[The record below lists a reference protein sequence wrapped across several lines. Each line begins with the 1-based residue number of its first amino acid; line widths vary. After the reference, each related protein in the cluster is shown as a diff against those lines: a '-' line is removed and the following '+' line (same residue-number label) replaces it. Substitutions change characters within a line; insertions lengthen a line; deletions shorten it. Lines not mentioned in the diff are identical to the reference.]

1 MIRRPPSS
9 TLTYTLFPYTT
20 LFRSILNQR
29 GYDPDVVEAV
39 LAHQDRN
46 TIRRTYNRATYFE
59 QRLTLMQEW
68 ADLLDALKTGSP
80 DDDGQKGTPSKRGA
94 RSPQYSSASITVSSR
109 RVRSGSAGSGE
120 RPAKARSDRKSTRLN
135 SSH

>member
-68 ADLLDALKTGSP
+68 ADLLDALKTGSA
-80 DDDGQKGTPSKRGA
+80 DDEGQEGAPSKRGA
-94 RSPQYSSASITVSSR
+94 RLTEYSSASLTASSR
-109 RVRSGSAGSGE
+109 REDGKASGRGRQDKE
-120 RPAKARSDRKSTRLN
+120 E
-135 SSH
+135 

>member
-1 MIRRPPSS
+1 MGYTKDEVTSHGFRVTAS
-9 TLTYTLFPYTT
+9 T
-20 LFRSILNQR
+20 ILNQR

-80 DDDGQKGTPSKRGA
+80 DDDGQEGTPSKRG
-94 RSPQYSSASITVSSR
+94 
-109 RVRSGSAGSGE
+109 
-120 RPAKARSDRKSTRLN
+120 DRKSTRLN

>member
-80 DDDGQKGTPSKRGA
+80 DDDGQEGTPSKRGA

-109 RVRSGSAGSGE
+109 RVRSA
-120 RPAKARSDRKSTRLN
+120 RKSTRLN

>member
-68 ADLLDALKTGSP
+68 ADLLDALKTGRSEEHTSEL
-80 DDDGQKGTPSKRGA
+80 QSLMRISYAVFCLNNTKTEAIAAPSKLD
-94 RSPQYSSASITVSSR
+94 SLTNDHIIP
-109 RVRSGSAGSGE
+109 
-120 RPAKARSDRKSTRLN
+120 
-135 SSH
+135 